1 MPLGASLA
9 SVSTAPAVAAEDPPL
24 AVSSGWCRRC
34 AQIHSLPSFPA
45 LAAGRALMD
54 QLRGQQRLDF
64 TLPLAMADPRCRTDE
79 LFGPGGGKMFGV
91 LCCRDP
97 QGRPV
102 VLRAFSG
109 QYNGCWQVEGWVG
122 PLFDVAIFDQLIRQ
136 PEQEIK
142 RLGREIAGHP
152 LATEE
157 RRRLQHQRRA
167 LSQALMRH
175 IHGLYRLNNFRGE
188 TASLAHAFIGTGAPP
203 AGTGDCCGPK
213 LLRHAATHGLV
224 PEGLAEF
231 YWGRA
236 NGSATRAHGRFY
248 PACAPKCQTILG
260 FLLCGLGPG

>member
-1 MPLGASLA
+1 MSLVYPLA
-9 SVSTAPAVAAEDPPL
+9 SVSAVPAATGEDPPP
-24 AVSSGWCRRC
+24 AASSGWCRRC
-34 AQIHSLPSFPA
+34 AQVHSLPSASA

-64 TLPLAMADPRCRTDE
+64 TVPLAMADPRCSTDE
-79 LFGPGGGKMFGV
+79 LFGLAGGKMFGV

-122 PLFDVAIFDQLIRQ
+122 PLFDSAAFDQLIRC
-136 PEQEIK
+136 PEEEIK
-142 RLGREIAGHP
+142 RLGREIAGLSPGSEDRH
-152 LATEE
+152 
-157 RRRLQHQRRA
+157 RRQHQRRA
-167 LSQALMRH
+167 LSQDLMRQ

-188 TASLAHAFIGTGAPP
+188 TATLANAFIGKGAPP

-213 LLRHAATHGLV
+213 LLHHAATHGLV

-231 YWGRA
+231 YWGRT
-236 NGSATRAHGRFY
+236 NGSATREHGRFY

-260 FLLCGLGPG
+260 FLLCGLEPG